1 LFVLKD
7 NIFKQYN
14 IENLSNYQI
23 IWQGD
28 LANSSNTAIFKI
40 TNNKFET
47 KEFFPKKYCYNWPN
61 PVYDGTTYIRY
72 LTSEDSDIKIKI
84 IDLSG
89 MIVKEIFG
97 KSYEN
102 VEGEVKVELN
112 NLGSGIYY
120 ASVEAVSNVS
130 GKKSTN
136 IIKIAIVK

>member
-1 LFVLKD
+1 
-7 NIFKQYN
+7 
-14 IENLSNYQI
+14 
-23 IWQGD
+23 
-28 LANSSNTAIFKI
+28 
-40 TNNKFET
+40 
-47 KEFFPKKYCYNWPN
+47 
-61 PVYDGTTYIRY
+61 
-72 LTSEDSDIKIKI
+72 
-84 IDLSG
+84 